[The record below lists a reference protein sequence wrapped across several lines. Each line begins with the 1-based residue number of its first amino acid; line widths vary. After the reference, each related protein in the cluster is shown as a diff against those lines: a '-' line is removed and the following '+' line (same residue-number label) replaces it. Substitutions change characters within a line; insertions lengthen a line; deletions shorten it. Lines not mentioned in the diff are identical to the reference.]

1 MKADKQINS
10 LKDLEYKD
18 GLNKFDTLAID
29 ILSTLSNLKDLDFYY
44 IKYKEMDNNSFIIE
58 HAFNQLKQY
67 ILLRFYCEMRDYS
80 DTLYALNKNKK
91 YNLDDMLS
99 SKPFLKEFI
108 GKVAYTSL
116 SVALHNINECLFC
129 DKKIKTSFDKYE
141 KISSVIW
148 ISIEDIK
155 KEFETLNNELRKLEG
170 IKLVHFIFDWNN
182 TFPIFSFIE
191 ELLNKNKK

>member
-10 LKDLEYKD
+10 LKDFEYEN
-18 GLNKFDTLAID
+18 GVTKFDTLATN
-29 ILSTLSNLKDLDFYY
+29 ILSTLSNLKDLDCYY
-44 IKYKEMDNNSFIIE
+44 IKYKKMYNEFNWIE

-80 DTLYALNKNKK
+80 DSLYELNKKKK
-91 YNLDDMLS
+91 YNLEEMLS
-99 SKPFLKEFI
+99 SKPFLNEFI
-108 GKVAYTSL
+108 KNGAHTAL
-116 SVALHNINECLFC
+116 SVALHNINEYLFF
-129 DKKIKTSFDKYE
+129 DEKIKRSFYKYE
-141 KISSVIW
+141 KMSSVMC

-170 IKLVHFIFDWNN
+170 IKLSHFISYNN